1 MSTHKKDR
9 LEKIQQV
16 IAKLAEEAAKGKPVV
31 VEGKN
36 DAQALADLG
45 VNGEVLMLKTGGKS
59 FLQTITDIEASGARE
74 VILFLDF
81 DRRGDEA
88 TARLKRELE
97 RLRIKANTRFSSEL
111 KALVS
116 RDIQCIESLPA
127 YLVTVQQKADP
138 GTK

>member
-1 MSTHKKDR
+1 LSTHKKDR

-36 DAQALADLG
+36 DALALADLG
-45 VNGEVLMLKTGGKS
+45 VAGTVLTLKTGGKS
-59 FLQTITDIEASGARE
+59 FLQTTSDIEASGAVE

-88 TARLKRELE
+88 TALLKRELE
-97 RLRIKANTRFSSEL
+97 RLRIKVNTRL
-111 KALVS
+111 AADLRGLVS

-127 YLVTVQQKADP
+127 YLVTVEQKAA
-138 GTK
+138 GA

>member
-1 MSTHKKDR
+1 LSTHRKDR

-16 IAKLAEEAAKGKPVV
+16 IAKLAEEASKGKPVV

-45 VNGEVLMLKTGGKS
+45 VNGEVLTLKTGGKS
-59 FLQTITDIEASGARE
+59 FLEVITDIEVSGARE

-97 RLRIKANTRFSSEL
+97 RLHIKVNTRL
-111 KALVS
+111 AWDLRALVN
-116 RDIQCIESLPA
+116 RDVQCIESLPA
-127 YLVTVQQKADP
+127 YLVTVEQKAA
-138 GTK
+138 GS

>member
-1 MSTHKKDR
+1 LSTHQKER
-9 LEKIQQV
+9 LERIQQI

-31 VEGKN
+31 VEGKK

-45 VNGEVLMLKTGGKS
+45 VNGEVLTLKTGGKS
-59 FLQTITDIEASGARE
+59 FLQTITDIESSGARE

-88 TARLKRELE
+88 TAHLKRELE
-97 RLRIKANTRFSSEL
+97 RLRIKANTRLSSEL
-111 KALVS
+111 KALVN

-127 YLVTVQQKADP
+127 YLVTVQQKA
-138 GTK
+138 GSA

>member
-1 MSTHKKDR
+1 MSTHQKER
-9 LEKIQQV
+9 LERIQQI

-31 VEGKN
+31 VEGKK

-45 VNGEVLMLKTGGKS
+45 VNGEVLTLKTGGKS
-59 FLQTITDIEASGARE
+59 FLQTITDIESSGARE

-88 TARLKRELE
+88 TAHLKRELE
-97 RLRIKANTRFSSEL
+97 RLRIKANTRLSSEL
-111 KALVS
+111 KALVN

-127 YLVTVQQKADP
+127 YLVTVQQKA
-138 GTK
+138 GSA

>member
-16 IAKLAEEAAKGKPVV
+16 IARLVEESAKGKPVL

-36 DAQALADLG
+36 DAQALAELG
-45 VNGEVLMLKTGGKS
+45 VAGEVLTLKTGGKS
-59 FLQTITDIEASGARE
+59 FLQTITDIEASGTRE
-74 VILFLDF
+74 VILLLDF

-88 TARLKRELE
+88 TAHLKRELE
-97 RLRIKANTRFSSEL
+97 RLRIKANTRLSSEL
-111 KALVS
+111 KSLVN

-127 YLVTVQQKADP
+127 YLVTVQQKAA
-138 GTK
+138 GA

>member
-16 IAKLAEEAAKGKPVV
+16 IAKLAEESTKGKPIV
-31 VEGKN
+31 VEGRN

-45 VNGEVLMLKTGGKS
+45 VTGEVLTLKTGGKS
-59 FLQTITDIEASGARE
+59 FLQVITDIEASGARE

-88 TARLKRELE
+88 TVHLKRELE
-97 RLRIKANTRFSSEL
+97 RLRIKANTRLSSEL
-111 KALVS
+111 KALVN

-127 YLVTVQQKADP
+127 YLVTVRQKA
-138 GTK
+138 TSI

>member
-16 IAKLAEEAAKGKPVV
+16 IAKLAEESAKGKPVV

-36 DAQALADLG
+36 DAAALADLG
-45 VNGEVLMLKTGGKS
+45 VAGTVLMLKTGGKS
-59 FLQTITDIEASGARE
+59 FLQVITDIEASGARE

-88 TARLKRELE
+88 TAHLKRELE
-97 RLRIKANTRFSSEL
+97 RLRIKANTRSWSEL
-111 KALVS
+111 KALVN

-127 YLVTVQQKADP
+127 YLVTVQQKAA
-138 GTK
+138 GI

>member
-45 VNGEVLMLKTGGKS
+45 VDGEVLTLKTGGRS
-59 FLQTITDIEASGARE
+59 FIEVIGDIEASGARE

-88 TARLKRELE
+88 TALLKRELE
-97 RLRIKANTRFSSEL
+97 RLRIKVNTSFSSEL
-111 KALVS
+111 RSLIS
-116 RDIQCIESLPA
+116 RDIQCMEGLPA
-127 YLVTVQQKADP
+127 YLVTVRQKAASM
-138 GTK
+138 